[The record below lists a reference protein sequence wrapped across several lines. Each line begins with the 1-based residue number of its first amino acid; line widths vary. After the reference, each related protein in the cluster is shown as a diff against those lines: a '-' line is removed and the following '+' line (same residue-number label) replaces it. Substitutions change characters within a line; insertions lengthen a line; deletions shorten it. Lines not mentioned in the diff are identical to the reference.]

1 MAQQAKSIAQSNFII
16 KCKGLPRDNKNEKAV
31 KDKKKKEKVERHY
44 DNKKRE
50 RRESGEPKG
59 LQTRTNRDSREQRGA
74 ENKGEWGGRGREA
87 EV

>member
-1 MAQQAKSIAQSNFII
+1 MQRIAERQQKRESGERQ
-16 KCKGLPRDNKNEKAV
+16 
-31 KDKKKKEKVERHY
+31 KKKEKVERHY